1 MNTYWFDIE
10 VAGPVTEEH
19 SEALADRLATRGG
32 IDATVQADH
41 RGGTVMFSGEADDAI
56 QAIVSAI
63 DDVEAARMTAT
74 GVTEDA
80 SQSKT
85 SPNASVTVT
94 AVRYWISG
102 GRGPGGFPQPK
113 VARARGSLY
122 SWAEVSARLSKA
134 KLGQVD
140 HLAAETARAA
150 SLVHDAPAIRRG
162 IRELAR
168 QQAGPLVDGPVPVG
182 AGTGLDHRVSSQAAT
197 SSMARR
203 WCGVGGESSPALTAS
218 SGRISRVMACQ
229 PDAAGSQALSR
240 RRLDTPDSAIAA
252 AASSA

>member
-10 VAGPVTEEH
+10 VAGPVAEEH
-19 SEALADRLATRGG
+19 TESLADRLATRGG

-41 RGGTVMFSGEADDAI
+41 RGGSVMFSREAHDAI

-63 DDVEAARMTAT
+63 EDVEAAGMTAT
-74 GVTEDA
+74 GVTEDRVTVDDIA
-80 SQSKT
+80 ER
-85 SPNASVTVT
+85 ASVTVT

-122 SWAEVSARLSKA
+122 SWAEASAWLSKA

-150 SLVHDAPAIRRG
+150 SLVHDALAVRRG
-162 IRELAR
+162 IRALPR
-168 QQAGPLVDGPVPVG
+168 HDQPLV
-182 AGTGLDHRVSSQAAT
+182 AALV
-197 SSMARR
+197 A
-203 WCGVGGESSPALTAS
+203 
-218 SGRISRVMACQ
+218 
-229 PDAAGSQALSR
+229 
-240 RRLDTPDSAIAA
+240 
-252 AASSA
+252 